1 MNIFKRFVIRI
12 SRWRHSKGFGVQ
24 SPWAYRFI
32 RYVVRERYP
41 YYSYDDFSDYLN
53 GMSCEKRS
61 RFKLYFR
68 IANYLQPSTI
78 VDLNPQ
84 SDLYFKF
91 FHAGCS
97 TSNYVVLRDAKQCN
111 ELQNID
117 LLRISLSGDYRSFLN
132 SVLGNINENSVI
144 ILEDIYRDKETKIF
158 WKELINDKKVGNV
171 FDLYYLGI
179 IFFDLKRY
187 KNIYYVNF

>member
-1 MNIFKRFVIRI
+1 
-12 SRWRHSKGFGVQ
+12 
-24 SPWAYRFI
+24 
-32 RYVVRERYP
+32 
-41 YYSYDDFSDYLN
+41 
-53 GMSCEKRS
+53 
-61 RFKLYFR
+61 
-68 IANYLQPSTI
+68 
-78 VDLNPQ
+78 
-84 SDLYFKF
+84 
-91 FHAGCS
+91 
-97 TSNYVVLRDAKQCN
+97 LRDAKQCN
-111 ELQNID
+111 EFQNID

>member
-1 MNIFKRFVIRI
+1 MITG
-12 SRWRHSKGFGVQ
+12 WHHSKGYGVQ
-24 SPWAYRFI
+24 SPWAYRLI
-32 RYVVRERYP
+32 RYVINERYQ
-41 YYSYDDFSDYLN
+41 YYAYQDLSKELN
-53 GMSCEKRS
+53 DLKTVEKKM
-61 RFKLYFR
+61 FKLYFR
-68 IANYLQPSTI
+68 ITNYLQPTTI
-78 VDLNPQ
+78 VDFNPQ

-97 TSNYVVLRDAKQCN
+97 TSNYIVLRDANQCK
-111 ELQNID
+111 EFEKID

-132 SVLGNINENSVI
+132 SVLDNVNDNSVI
-144 ILEDIYRDKETKIF
+144 ILEDIYRDKETKLF